1 MELATTLLKEVVDVA
16 SAAEAAARDS
26 PLTLEDAAVEYAA
39 VEDAAVEDAAVEDAA
54 VEDAPRPWSDRPSF
68 DDSSVVP
75 EADFESPSP
84 V

>member
-39 VEDAAVEDAAVEDAA
+39 VEDAAVEDA
-54 VEDAPRPWSDRPSF
+54 PRPWSDRPSF

-75 EADFESPSP
+75 EADFELPSP